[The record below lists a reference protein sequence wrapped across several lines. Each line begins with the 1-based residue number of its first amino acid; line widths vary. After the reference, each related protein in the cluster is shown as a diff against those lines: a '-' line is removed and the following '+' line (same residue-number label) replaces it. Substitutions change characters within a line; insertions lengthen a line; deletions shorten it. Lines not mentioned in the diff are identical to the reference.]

1 VNRKGISWAAGLKPQ
16 ARPAE
21 NTGAMPY
28 VYRNSDGR
36 IIGLSDATPT
46 GKAEELDLSHP
57 EVLEFLQNAKNEL
70 SSTDSD
76 TIRVIEDLVDVLIRK
91 KLILLTDLP
100 VPARQKLSE
109 RQRIRN
115 ELNVL
120 DNLMVGEEDIL

>member
-1 VNRKGISWAAGLKPQ
+1 MAGLKQ
-16 ARPAE
+16 RTSPAE

-36 IIGLSDATPT
+36 IISLSDEAPT
-46 GKAEELDLSHP
+46 VNGEELDLSDP

-70 SSTDSD
+70 SSSDSD
-76 TIRVIEDLVDVLIRK
+76 TIRVIEDLIDVLIRK

-100 VPARQKLSE
+100 VPAQQKLTE
-109 RQRIRN
+109 RQRMRN

-120 DNLMVGEEDIL
+120 DNLMVDEEDIL

>member
-1 VNRKGISWAAGLKPQ
+1 MKGISRPAGFKPGNNQ
-16 ARPAE
+16 AE
-21 NTGAMPY
+21 NTVAMPY

-36 IIGLSDATPT
+36 IIGLSDEAPSERE
-46 GKAEELDLSHP
+46 EELDLSDP

-70 SSTDSD
+70 SSSDSD

-100 VPARQKLSE
+100 VPAQQKLTE
-109 RQRIRN
+109 RQRMRN

-120 DNLMVGEEDIL
+120 DNLMVDEKDIL

>member
-1 VNRKGISWAAGLKPQ
+1 MKVISRSAGFKSDSSQ
-16 ARPAE
+16 AE
-21 NTGAMPY
+21 NTVAMPY

-36 IIGLSDATPT
+36 IIGLSDEAPS
-46 GKAEELDLSHP
+46 GREEELDLSDP

-70 SSTDSD
+70 SSSDSD

-100 VPARQKLSE
+100 VPAQQKLSE
-109 RQRIRN
+109 RQRMRN

-120 DNLMVGEEDIL
+120 DNLMVDEKDIL